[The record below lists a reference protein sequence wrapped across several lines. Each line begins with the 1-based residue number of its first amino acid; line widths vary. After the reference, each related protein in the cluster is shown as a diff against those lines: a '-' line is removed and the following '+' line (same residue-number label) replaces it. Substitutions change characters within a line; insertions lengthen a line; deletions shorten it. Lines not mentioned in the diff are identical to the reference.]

1 MLSPHSSAACWG
13 GSAGPVTG
21 AAPPLV
27 RGGSSP
33 EPRGLQHG
41 DTEGTL
47 RMGSAHGG
55 EHLAVLW
62 LSPGSGHSGA
72 VLCRGVPPLPSHLL
86 RLCPCHASS
95 SGPLQGCQAQNCD
108 DSPSRHTNGCK
119 DKGHGRILGVEL
131 SNATCIAARRWGS
144 PVEGRFGTR
153 SGVGGFPVREVPQ
166 IWGAPA
172 HLLGTSPPGHCASLR
187 ALLELGRGENTLC
200 LGGEERVCERQDGLV
215 LGVQPSPV
223 TSLLA

>member
-62 LSPGSGHSGA
+62 LSPGSGQSGA

-131 SNATCIAARRWGS
+131 SNATCIAAWRWGS

-153 SGVGGFPVREVPQ
+153 SGVGGSPCVRSPRFGVLQPICSAPRPRGTALPCGHSWSSGGVKTFCAWEVRSVCASARMGLC
-166 IWGAPA
+166 WGCNLP
-172 HLLGTSPPGHCASLR
+172 LSPPF
-187 ALLELGRGENTLC
+187 
-200 LGGEERVCERQDGLV
+200 
-215 LGVQPSPV
+215 
-223 TSLLA
+223 